1 MFIMRKV
8 VLVQYVFLEYAKKV
22 ARRTVSR
29 LEVVLST
36 ERKLFKEKIVK
47 VYGLKDGKHQK
58 QGSSFKT
65 GPDQYQ
71 VCEMWEDC
79 VLC

>member
-8 VLVQYVFLEYAKKV
+8 VLVQCVFLEYAKKV

-36 ERKLFKEKIVK
+36 ERKLFQEKIVK
-47 VYGLKDGKHQK
+47 VYG
-58 QGSSFKT
+58 
-65 GPDQYQ
+65 
-71 VCEMWEDC
+71 
-79 VLC
+79 